1 MLAHILS
8 LPEAEK
14 KTLVEFLRQFVT
26 ENRWTTID
34 QSLAG
39 RTRHLTVVLENI
51 YQPHN
56 ASAVL
61 RTCDCFGI
69 QDVHIIEAAHEYRV
83 NKEVALGAAQWLTL
97 HRYGDDRVDN
107 TVTCLTR
114 LKQAGYEVAA
124 MTLREDSLPLPDLAV
139 DRPLALCFGTEEE
152 GLSRTAHA
160 LADHAVTIPMAGFT
174 QSLNVSVSVGIVLY
188 TLTRALRTQA
198 VDWQLPP
205 TARTDL
211 TLTWLIGSATG
222 AESLVRHFL
231 RDRQL
236 PLPEESGG
244 LSES

>member
-1 MLAHILS
+1 MFAETLGCADKVGALARAVDDEV
-8 LPEAEK
+8 PDDTVA
-14 KTLVEFLRQFVT
+14 
-26 ENRWTTID
+26 
-34 QSLAG
+34 LAG
-39 RTRHLTVVLENI
+39 HPGFAIVEQFHI
-51 YQPHN
+51 
-56 ASAVL
+56 ASEDNV
-61 RTCDCFGI
+61 
-69 QDVHIIEAAHEYRV
+69 
-83 NKEVALGAAQWLTL
+83 
-97 HRYGDDRVDN
+97 YGFFN
-107 TVTCLTR
+107 
-114 LKQAGYEVAA
+114 AA
-124 MTLREDSLPLPDLAV
+124 MTLREDSLPLPDLPV